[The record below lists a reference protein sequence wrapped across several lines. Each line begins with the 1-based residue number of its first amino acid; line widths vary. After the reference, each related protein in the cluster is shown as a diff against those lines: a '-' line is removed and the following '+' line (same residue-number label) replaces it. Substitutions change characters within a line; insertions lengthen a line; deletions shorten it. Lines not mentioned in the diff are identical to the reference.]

1 MITFLTS
8 SSSFRRGKKNLWSFS
23 SSVVLDDDGDEI
35 LPLFFRGA
43 ALSPRGTEEEE
54 EEEEEREEEEREDR
68 KPTKSL
74 PFLKPLLGVFL
85 LIVDSQEERVRE
97 GRRVD
102 PAKGADMNE
111 MVFSQKRGG
120 QMKNSFEEKKIFT
133 TYCSIYTQ
141 TFRGMF

>member
-1 MITFLTS
+1 MS
-8 SSSFRRGKKNLWSFS
+8 VRVSVRGSGAIKRPLCEKRKKK
-23 SSVVLDDDGDEI
+23 
-35 LPLFFRGA
+35 
-43 ALSPRGTEEEE
+43 EEKEKKK
-54 EEEEEREEEEREDR
+54 EEREEEEREDR

-85 LIVDSQEERVRE
+85 LIVDFSEERVRE

-102 PAKGADMNE
+102 PAKGADMSR
-111 MVFSQKRGG
+111 FFLRKGGG

-133 TYCSIYTQ
+133 TNCSIYTQ

>member
-1 MITFLTS
+1 MVLLFFRG
-8 SSSFRRGKKNLWSFS
+8 FRRRR
-23 SSVVLDDDGDEI
+23 GDEI

-43 ALSPRGTEEEE
+43 ALSPRGTEEEEEE

-85 LIVDSQEERVRE
+85 LIVDFSEERVRE

-102 PAKGADMNE
+102 PAKGADMR
-111 MVFSQKRGG
+111 VFSQKGGG

>member
-54 EEEEEREEEEREDR
+54 EEEREDR

-85 LIVDSQEERVRE
+85 LIVDFSEERVRE

-102 PAKGADMNE
+102 PAKGADMSR
-111 MVFSQKRGG
+111 FFLRKGGG

-133 TYCSIYTQ
+133 TNCSIYTQ

>member
-1 MITFLTS
+1 
-8 SSSFRRGKKNLWSFS
+8 
-23 SSVVLDDDGDEI
+23 VVLDDDDGDEI

-54 EEEEEREEEEREDR
+54 EEEEEEREDR

-85 LIVDSQEERVRE
+85 LIVDFSEERVRE

-111 MVFSQKRGG
+111 
-120 QMKNSFEEKKIFT
+120 
-133 TYCSIYTQ
+133 
-141 TFRGMF
+141 

>member
-23 SSVVLDDDGDEI
+23 SFVVLDDDGDEI

-54 EEEEEREEEEREDR
+54 EEEEREDR

-85 LIVDSQEERVRE
+85 LIVDFSEERVRE

-102 PAKGADMNE
+102 PAKGADMRW
-111 MVFSQKRGG
+111 FFLRRGG
-120 QMKNSFEEKKIFT
+120 GSNEEFV
-133 TYCSIYTQ
+133 
-141 TFRGMF
+141 

>member
-23 SSVVLDDDGDEI
+23 SSVVLDDDDGDEI

-54 EEEEEREEEEREDR
+54 EEEEEERDEEEREDR
-68 KPTKSL
+68 NPTKSL
-74 PFLKPLLGVFL
+74 PFPNPLLGVSL
-85 LIVDSQEERVRE
+85 LIVDFSEERVRE
-97 GRRVD
+97 GRRVVPD
-102 PAKGADMNE
+102 KGAGMSW
-111 MVFSQKRGG
+111 FFLRKGGG

-133 TYCSIYTQ
+133 TYCSYIYSN
-141 TFRGMF
+141 F

>member
-23 SSVVLDDDGDEI
+23 SFVVLDDDDGDEI

-43 ALSPRGTEEEE
+43 ALSPRGTEEEEE

-85 LIVDSQEERVRE
+85 LIVDFSEERVRE

-111 MVFSQKRGG
+111 
-120 QMKNSFEEKKIFT
+120 
-133 TYCSIYTQ
+133 
-141 TFRGMF
+141 

>member
-54 EEEEEREEEEREDR
+54 EEEREDR

-85 LIVDSQEERVRE
+85 LIVDFSEERVRE
-97 GRRVD
+97 GRRVA
-102 PAKGADMNE
+102 PAKGADMRWFFLRKGGGSNE
-111 MVFSQKRGG
+111 EFV
-120 QMKNSFEEKKIFT
+120 
-133 TYCSIYTQ
+133 
-141 TFRGMF
+141 

>member
-1 MITFLTS
+1 M
-8 SSSFRRGKKNLWSFS
+8 
-23 SSVVLDDDGDEI
+23 VLDDDGDEI

-43 ALSPRGTEEEE
+43 ALSPRGTEEEEEE

-102 PAKGADMNE
+102 PDKGADMNE

-120 QMKNSFEEKKIFT
+120 QMRRILKKKRYF
-133 TYCSIYTQ
+133 
-141 TFRGMF
+141 

>member
-1 MITFLTS
+1 
-8 SSSFRRGKKNLWSFS
+8 
-23 SSVVLDDDGDEI
+23 VVLDDDDGDEI

-54 EEEEEREEEEREDR
+54 EEEEREDR

-85 LIVDSQEERVRE
+85 LIVDFSEERVRE
-97 GRRVD
+97 GRRVA

-111 MVFSQKRGG
+111 RWFFLRKGGG

-133 TYCSIYTQ
+133 TYCSIYSN
-141 TFRGMF
+141 F